1 MSKKITSKIVF
12 LMMERYFSVPVGI
25 LAPKLTLVT
34 AKKLAVLHNMHMP
47 SKILLQNAQILLG
60 EHKCQTCDDV
70 LAVFI
75 LGGVGHCCTWHVQ
88 VSSGLKGSYLK

>member
-1 MSKKITSKIVF
+1 MSKKDNKQNSVLNDGEIFFCACWYTCSKINI
-12 LMMERYFSVPVGI
+12 GDC
-25 LAPKLTLVT
+25 
-34 AKKLAVLHNMHMP
+34 KKIAVLHNMHMP

-60 EHKCQTCDDV
+60 EHKYQTCDDV
-70 LAVFI
+70 LVVFM

>member
-1 MSKKITSKIVF
+1 
-12 LMMERYFSVPVGI
+12 MMERYFAVPVDM
-25 LAPKLTLVT
+25 LASKITLVT
-34 AKKLAVLHNMHMP
+34 AKKLAIFHNMHMP

-60 EHKCQTCDDV
+60 EHKYQTCDEV
-70 LAVFI
+70 LVVFI